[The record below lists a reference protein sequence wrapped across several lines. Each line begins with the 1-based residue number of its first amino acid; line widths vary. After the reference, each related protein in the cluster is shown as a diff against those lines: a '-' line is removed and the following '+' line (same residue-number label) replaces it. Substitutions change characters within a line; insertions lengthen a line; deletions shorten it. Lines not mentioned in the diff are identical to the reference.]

1 MGAQQ
6 GSMQHMQESLPE
18 CPQGEQFQTVLSPYN
33 IQRVGFCWFCFCF
46 FEVSFKAEA
55 DCKLRVDEKTLM
67 QLPAPKDPQAPG
79 AQLLQLRAQCPK
91 AHLRG
96 SVPPGL
102 IAPLISIPQKQNR
115 AAVQLVSLM
124 LKSHC
129 RT

>member
-1 MGAQQ
+1 MPTGRTI
-6 GSMQHMQESLPE
+6 SNCSESVQHTE
-18 CPQGEQFQTVLSPYN
+18 GWVLL
-33 IQRVGFCWFCFCF
+33 FCCFF

-67 QLPAPKDPQAPG
+67 QLPAPKDPRAPG